1 MTGSENRG
9 EKQPSR
15 VPLQTGPG
23 RDAIAKSDI
32 DEASPRRT
40 TTSDMQGHHTASL
53 ITGQLA
59 RLFQSAKRF
68 TSTATE
74 SFALCRGHLNVHP
87 PEGLC
92 DNPPMV
98 LKRWLV
104 GDPLKTAQARHERL
118 SKTIALAIFSSNAI
132 SSVAYATEEILLVLV
147 LAGAAAVAWS
157 IPISLAIL
165 FLILVL
171 TISYRQ
177 IIYEYPEGGGA
188 YIVARTNLGDRP
200 ALVAAAALMIDY
212 VLTVAVSVAAGIAAL
227 TSAIPGLFVHR
238 EALGLIAIL
247 FIVIINLR
255 GVRESGKV
263 FAIPTY
269 FAIAALGFL
278 VIVGTVHSLSN
289 PASTSLPISSVGS
302 ETLTLFLVLR
312 SFAAGCSAVTGMEI
326 ISNGVKAFHPPE
338 SKNAAATMLWMSI
351 ILASLFMGISWM
363 AYHNG
368 ILPKADET
376 LISQLARATFG
387 TGPIYYAVQISTM
400 ALLVLAANGAFAGF
414 PHLASIL
421 ARDGFMPHQMATF
434 GDRLV
439 FSNGIIILGLLAC
452 LLLVLFQGDTHA
464 LIPLYAIGVFVS
476 FTLSQAGMVKRWLVK
491 KGTHWQ
497 TKLIVNG
504 LGALTTGIATIIIA
518 TTKFTQGA
526 WIVFL
531 LIAVLLLMFQGI
543 RSHYKAVREQIA
555 LDRRGERP
563 ALPRRNIVI
572 IPISGLNRAVVRALD
587 FARSRPGEIRAV
599 FVDVDPEES
608 AKVKIQWAQWGG
620 GVNLIAL
627 SSPYRSVLGSLLD
640 YVEEVLEKDPN
651 TWVTVVIPE
660 ILPARWWQ
668 GILHNQR
675 ALMLKGKLLF
685 KDRVIITDVPYHLTR

>member
-1 MTGSENRG
+1 M
-9 EKQPSR
+9 
-15 VPLQTGPG
+15 
-23 RDAIAKSDI
+23 I
-32 DEASPRRT
+32 
-40 TTSDMQGHHTASL
+40 
-53 ITGQLA
+53 
-59 RLFQSAKRF
+59 
-68 TSTATE
+68 
-74 SFALCRGHLNVHP
+74 
-87 PEGLC
+87 
-92 DNPPMV
+92 

-132 SSVAYATEEILLVLV
+132 SSVAYGTEEILLVLI
-147 LAGAAAVAWS
+147 LAGTAAVAWS
-157 IPISLAIL
+157 IPVSLAIL
-165 FLILVL
+165 FLVLVL

-188 YIVARTNLGDRP
+188 YVVARTNLGDRP

-212 VLTVAVSVAAGIAAL
+212 ILTVAVSVAAGIAAL
-227 TSAIPGLFVHR
+227 TSAIPSLFIHR
-238 EALGLIAIL
+238 EALGLVAIL
-247 FIVIINLR
+247 FMIVMNLR
-255 GVRESGKV
+255 GVRESGKF

-269 FAIAALGFL
+269 FAIGALGLL
-278 VIVGTVHSLSN
+278 VIVGTLRSLSS
-289 PASTSLPISSVGS
+289 PGAILPPTEHGET

-312 SFAAGCSAVTGMEI
+312 AFAAGCSAVTGMEV
-326 ISNGVKAFHPPE
+326 ISNGVKAFRSPE
-338 SKNAAATMLWMSI
+338 SQNAATTMVWMST

-363 AYHNG
+363 AYHYG
-368 ILPKADET
+368 ILAKIDET
-376 LISQLARATFG
+376 VISQLTRLTFG
-387 TGPIYYAVQISTM
+387 TGPIYYAVQIGTM
-400 ALLVLAANGAFAGF
+400 ALLVLAANSAFAGF

-439 FSNGIIILGLLAC
+439 FSNGIIILGFLAC
-452 LLLVLFQGDTHA
+452 LLLVLFEGDTHA

-491 KGTHWQ
+491 KGPHWQ

-504 LGALTTGIATIIIA
+504 VGALTTGIATIIIA
-518 TTKFTQGA
+518 TTKFMQGA

-531 LIAVLLLMFQGI
+531 LVAILLLMFQGI
-543 RSHYKAVREQIA
+543 RSHYKAVKEQIA

-563 ALPRRNIVI
+563 PLPRRNIVI

-587 FARSRPGEIRAV
+587 YARSRPGEIRAV
-599 FVDVDPEES
+599 YVDLDPEES

-668 GILHNQR
+668 NILHNQR
-675 ALMLKGKLLF
+675 ALMLKAALLF
-685 KDRVIITDVPYHLTR
+685 KDRVILTDVPYHLTR